1 MAPNKPKQ
9 PKKINTA
16 LSDKEQQFID
26 SLGNTTEPETS
37 SQTST
42 THHLFV
48 KSGSKYLHHLAYPAQ
63 PDKDKWTS
71 DKRLADRFLDND
83 TTQAHNV
90 AKRKLGHDNYKLVKE
105 PR

>member
-26 SLGNTTEPETS
+26 SLGNTEPEETS
-37 SQTST
+37 TST

-48 KSGSKYLHHLAYPAQ
+48 KSGSKYLHHLAYTAQ

-90 AKRKLGHDNYKLVKE
+90 AKRKLGHDNYKLIKE